1 MAENLTRRRFWC
13 RFDEDNDGVISHK
26 EMKKFVKD
34 IQALLSPSELESIE
48 EESAVAAGCGPVHRR
63 TNYQKQRSLVDQAFN
78 EMDRDGDGKVSEEEF
93 VRATLAHEKVSTL
106 LALKI
111 VNAFTPE

>member
-1 MAENLTRRRFWC
+1 
-13 RFDEDNDGVISHK
+13 
-26 EMKKFVKD
+26 MKKFVKD

-48 EESAVAAGCGPVHRR
+48 EESAVAARSCGPVHRR
-63 TNYQKQRSLVDQAFN
+63 TNYQTQRSLVDQAFN